1 MIIVKIMG
9 GLGNQ
14 LFQYAFVEKLKSM
27 GKEVKVDLSMYE
39 DTPEGTTVRDSIY
52 DMLPTKYEI
61 ATQEEIDSLFKRDI
75 WHKIWRRLS
84 KNANAFYENEP
95 FYKPE
100 ILKRTQG
107 YLVGY
112 WQSEKYF
119 ADMRPR
125 IVEAFDFGD
134 VLKTDLSVKTSDS
147 DGKTVELLDRL
158 SKGHSKAEDG
168 EEAVALH
175 IRGGDYLN
183 TLNVGTFGGICTKE
197 YYCKAIE
204 YITKNAKNPKFYI
217 FTNDRAYAEEI
228 LGEVLQ
234 NSSHPEEN
242 VQLKYQ
248 YVDWNDERH
257 AYADLVLM
265 SKCKHHILAN
275 SSFSWW
281 AEYLSDQTGITI
293 APSRW
298 TNGCE
303 NKDIYRDNWVA
314 L

>member
-27 GKEVKVDLSMYE
+27 GKDVKVDLSVYE

-52 DMLPTKYEI
+52 DMLNTKYEI

-75 WHKIWRRLS
+75 WSKIWRRIS
-84 KNANAFYENEP
+84 KNANAYYENEP
-95 FYKPE
+95 SYKPE
-100 ILKRTQG
+100 ILKRTSG

-119 ADMRPR
+119 KDMRSR
-125 IVEAFDFGD
+125 IVEAFDFSEMMKDGD
-134 VLKTDLSVKTSDS
+134 AAILDDQESDTES
-147 DGKTVELLDRL
+147 
-158 SKGHSKAEDG
+158 
-168 EEAVALH
+168 VALH

-183 TLNVGTFGGICTKE
+183 NLNAGTFGGICTKE

-204 YITKNAKNPKFYI
+204 YIAQKIKNPKFYI
-217 FTNDRAYAEEI
+217 FTNDKEYAKKI
-228 LGEVLQ
+228 VNAVLDSTGESI
-234 NSSHPEEN
+234 N
-242 VQLKYQ
+242 YQ
-248 YVDWNDERH
+248 FVEGNDESH
-257 AYADLVLM
+257 AYIDLVLM

-281 AEYLSDQTGITI
+281 GEYLSDQSGITI
-293 APSRW
+293 APSKW
-298 TNGCE
+298 TNDSD
-303 NKDIYRDNWVA
+303 NKDIYRENWVVMQ
-314 L
+314 

>member
-1 MIIVKIMG
+1 MG

-27 GKEVKVDLSMYE
+27 GKDVKVDLSIYE

-52 DMLPTKYEI
+52 DMLNTKYEI

-75 WHKIWRRLS
+75 WSKIWRRIS
-84 KNANAFYENEP
+84 KNANAYYENEP
-95 FYKPE
+95 SYKPE
-100 ILKRTQG
+100 ILKRSSG

-119 ADMRPR
+119 KDMRSR
-125 IVEAFDFGD
+125 IVEAFDLSEMMKNGD
-134 VLKTDLSVKTSDS
+134 AVI
-147 DGKTVELLDRL
+147 LDDRE
-158 SKGHSKAEDG
+158 SNTES
-168 EEAVALH
+168 VALH

-183 TLNVGTFGGICTKE
+183 KLNVGTFGGICTKE

-204 YITKNAKNPKFYI
+204 YIAQKIKNPKFYI
-217 FTNDRAYAEEI
+217 FTNDKEYAKTI
-228 LGEVLQ
+228 VDAVLDSAGE
-234 NSSHPEEN
+234 SIS
-242 VQLKYQ
+242 YQ
-248 YVDWNDERH
+248 FVEGNNESH
-257 AYADLVLM
+257 AYLDLVLM

-281 AEYLSDQTGITI
+281 GEYLSDQSGIAI
-293 APSRW
+293 APSKW
-298 TNGCE
+298 TNDSD
-303 NKDIYRDNWVA
+303 NKDIYRNNWVV

>member
-1 MIIVKIMG
+1 MG

-39 DTPEGTTVRDSIY
+39 DTPEGTTVRDSVY
-52 DMLPTKYEI
+52 DMLPTRYEI
-61 ATQEEIDSLFKRDI
+61 AAQEEIDALFKRDI

-119 ADMRPR
+119 TDMRTR
-125 IVEAFDFGD
+125 IVKAFDFGD
-134 VLKTDLSVKTSDS
+134 VLKTDALEKSDMS
-147 DGKTVELLDRL
+147 DEKTVELLERL
-158 SKGHSKAEDG
+158 SKGHSKAED
-168 EEAVALH
+168 EEESVALH
-175 IRGGDYLN
+175 VRGGDYLN
-183 TLNVGTFGGICTKE
+183 KLNVGTFGGICTKE

-204 YITKNAKNPKFYI
+204 HIVKNVNRPKFYI
-217 FTNDRAYAEEI
+217 FTNDKRYAEEI
-228 LGEVLQ
+228 MGEVLQ
-234 NSSHPEEN
+234 NVSLLEEN
-242 VQLKYQ
+242 VQLDYQ
-248 YVDWNDERH
+248 YVDWNDESH
-257 AYADLVLM
+257 AYADLLLM

-281 AEYLSDQTGITI
+281 GEYLSNQTGITI
-293 APSRW
+293 APARW
-298 TNGCE
+298 TNDSK
-303 NKDIYRDNWVA
+303 NKDIYRENWVV

>member
-27 GKEVKVDLSMYE
+27 GKDVKVDLSIYE

-52 DMLPTKYEI
+52 DMLNIKYEI
-61 ATQEEIDSLFKRDI
+61 ATQEEIYSLFKRDI
-75 WHKIWRRLS
+75 WSKIWRRIS
-84 KNANAFYENEP
+84 KNANAYYENEP
-95 FYKPE
+95 SYKPE
-100 ILKRTQG
+100 IMKRTSG

-119 ADMRPR
+119 EDMRSR
-125 IVEAFDFGD
+125 IVEAFDFSEMMKDGD
-134 VLKTDLSVKTSDS
+134 AAILDDRESDTES
-147 DGKTVELLDRL
+147 
-158 SKGHSKAEDG
+158 
-168 EEAVALH
+168 VALH

-183 TLNVGTFGGICTKE
+183 KLNVGTFGGICTKE

-204 YITKNAKNPKFYI
+204 YIAQKIKNPKLYI
-217 FTNDRAYAEEI
+217 FTNDKEYAKTIVDAVLDNTEES
-228 LGEVLQ
+228 L
-234 NSSHPEEN
+234 S
-242 VQLKYQ
+242 YQ
-248 YVDWNDERH
+248 FVEGNDESH
-257 AYADLVLM
+257 AYLDLVLM

-281 AEYLSDQTGITI
+281 GEYLSDQSGITV
-293 APSRW
+293 APSKW
-298 TNGCE
+298 TNDSD
-303 NKDIYRDNWVA
+303 NKDIYRNNWVV

>member
-27 GKEVKVDLSMYE
+27 GKDVKVDLSIYE

-52 DMLPTKYEI
+52 DMLNTKYEI

-75 WHKIWRRLS
+75 WSKIWRRIS
-84 KNANAFYENEP
+84 KNANAYYENEP
-95 FYKPE
+95 SYKPE
-100 ILKRTQG
+100 ILKRTKG

-119 ADMRPR
+119 KDMRSR
-125 IVEAFDFGD
+125 IVEAFDLSEMMKNGD
-134 VLKTDLSVKTSDS
+134 AAILDDRESDTES
-147 DGKTVELLDRL
+147 
-158 SKGHSKAEDG
+158 
-168 EEAVALH
+168 VALH

-183 TLNVGTFGGICTKE
+183 KLNVGTFGGICTKE

-204 YITKNAKNPKFYI
+204 YIAQKIKNPKFYI
-217 FTNDRAYAEEI
+217 FTNDKEYAKTI
-228 LGEVLQ
+228 VDAVLDSAGE
-234 NSSHPEEN
+234 SIS
-242 VQLKYQ
+242 YQ
-248 YVDWNDERH
+248 FVEGNNESH
-257 AYADLVLM
+257 AYLDLVLM

-281 AEYLSDQTGITI
+281 GEYLSDQSGITI
-293 APSRW
+293 APSKW
-298 TNGCE
+298 TNDSD
-303 NKDIYRDNWVA
+303 NKDVYRNNWVV

>member
-14 LFQYAFVEKLKSM
+14 LFQYALVEKLKSM

-52 DMLPTKYEI
+52 DSLPTKYEM
-61 ATQEEIDSLFKRDI
+61 ATQEEIDALFKRDI

-95 FYKPE
+95 SYKPE
-100 ILKRTQG
+100 ILKRTKG

-125 IVEAFDFGD
+125 IVKAFDFGD
-134 VLKTDLSVKTSDS
+134 TLKAQTSTTDLKTVDLLETLAHQNVS
-147 DGKTVELLDRL
+147 
-158 SKGHSKAEDG
+158 GHVEDG
-168 EEAVALH
+168 EETVALH

-183 TLNVGTFGGICTKE
+183 KLNVGTFGGICTRD
-197 YYCKAIE
+197 YYRKAIE
-204 YITKNAKNPKFYI
+204 YITKNVEHPKFYI
-217 FTNDRAYAEEI
+217 FTNDKKYAEEI
-228 LGEVLQ
+228 MDGIEA
-234 NSSHPEEN
+234 E
-242 VQLKYQ
+242 YQ
-248 YVDWNDERH
+248 CVDWNDESQ
-257 AYADLVLM
+257 AYADLLLM

-281 AEYLSDQTGITI
+281 GEYLSNQTGISI
-293 APSRW
+293 VPSKW
-298 TNGCE
+298 TNDSD
-303 NKDIYRDNWVA
+303 NKDIYRDNWVV

>member
-1 MIIVKIMG
+1 MG

-27 GKEVKVDLSMYE
+27 GKDVKVDLSIYE

-52 DMLPTKYEI
+52 DMLNTKYEI

-75 WHKIWRRLS
+75 WSKIWRRIS
-84 KNANAFYENEP
+84 KNANAYYENEP
-95 FYKPE
+95 SYKPE
-100 ILKRTQG
+100 ILKRTSG

-119 ADMRPR
+119 KDMRSR
-125 IVEAFDFGD
+125 IVEAFDLSEMMKNGD
-134 VLKTDLSVKTSDS
+134 AVI
-147 DGKTVELLDRL
+147 LDDRE
-158 SKGHSKAEDG
+158 SNTES
-168 EEAVALH
+168 VALH

-183 TLNVGTFGGICTKE
+183 KLNVGTFGGICTKE

-204 YITKNAKNPKFYI
+204 YIAQKIKNPKFYI
-217 FTNDRAYAEEI
+217 FTNDKEYAKTI
-228 LGEVLQ
+228 VDAVLDSAGE
-234 NSSHPEEN
+234 SIS
-242 VQLKYQ
+242 YQ
-248 YVDWNDERH
+248 FVEGNNESH
-257 AYADLVLM
+257 AYLDLVLM

-281 AEYLSDQTGITI
+281 GEYLSDQSGIAI
-293 APSRW
+293 APSKW
-298 TNGCE
+298 TNDSD
-303 NKDIYRDNWVA
+303 NKDIYRNNWVV

>member
-27 GKEVKVDLSMYE
+27 GKDVKVDLSIYE

-52 DMLPTKYEI
+52 DMLNTKYEI
-61 ATQEEIDSLFKRDI
+61 ATREEIDSLFKRDI
-75 WHKIWRRLS
+75 WSKIWRRIS
-84 KNANAFYENEP
+84 KNANAYYENEP
-95 FYKPE
+95 SYKPE
-100 ILKRTQG
+100 ILKRTKG

-119 ADMRPR
+119 KDMRSR
-125 IVEAFDFGD
+125 IVEAFDLSEMMKNGD
-134 VLKTDLSVKTSDS
+134 AAILDDRESDTES
-147 DGKTVELLDRL
+147 
-158 SKGHSKAEDG
+158 
-168 EEAVALH
+168 VALH

-183 TLNVGTFGGICTKE
+183 KLNVGTFGGICTKE

-204 YITKNAKNPKFYI
+204 YIAQKIKNPKFYI
-217 FTNDRAYAEEI
+217 FTNDKEYAKTI
-228 LGEVLQ
+228 VDAVLDSAGE
-234 NSSHPEEN
+234 SIS
-242 VQLKYQ
+242 YQ
-248 YVDWNDERH
+248 FVEGNNESH
-257 AYADLVLM
+257 AYLDLVLM

-281 AEYLSDQTGITI
+281 GEYLSDQSGITV
-293 APSRW
+293 APPRW
-298 TNGCE
+298 TNDSP
-303 NKDIYRDNWVA
+303 NKDIYRDNWIV